1 MLNEIIMGISMKLNA
16 VFGDRYTVYAN
27 DVKQGLEVPCFF
39 IQILKPEI
47 SPLLGRRSLTRTPF
61 DVLFFPE
68 VSGCNTELYDVAGK
82 MIEVMDFITLPDG
95 SLLHCTGISYEIVDD
110 VLHFF
115 MNVNYTTT
123 KNCKEDAMET
133 FGVDVGT
140 KKG

>member
-1 MLNEIIMGISMKLNA
+1 MLNEIIKGISMKLNA
-16 VFGDRYTVYAN
+16 AFGDRYTVYAN
-27 DVKQGLEVPCFF
+27 DVKQGLDVPCFF
-39 IQILKPEI
+39 IQILKTEI
-47 SPLLGRRSLTRTPF
+47 SPLLGQRSLTRTPF

-68 VSGCNTELYDVAGK
+68 DPSNNIEIYDVAGK
-82 MIEVMDFITLPDG
+82 MVEAMDYIALPDG

-123 KNCKEDAMET
+123 KDCKEDAMET